1 MFILTSYILLG
12 FAPELS
18 HLELALR
25 RPVNH
30 ARYFSKTSRMHF
42 RVC

>member
-12 FAPELS
+12 FAP